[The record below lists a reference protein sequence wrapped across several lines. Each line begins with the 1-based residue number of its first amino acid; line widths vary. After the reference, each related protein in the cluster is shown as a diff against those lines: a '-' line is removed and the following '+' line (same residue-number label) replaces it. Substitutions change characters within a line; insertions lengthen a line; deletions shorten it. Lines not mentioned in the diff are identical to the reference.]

1 MQTFISP
8 YHKITSILIIVFL
21 VMLIAALGLSISR
34 DWREF
39 REPTGKGKPAAKLGE
54 HKQPASK

>member
-1 MQTFISP
+1 
-8 YHKITSILIIVFL
+8 
-21 VMLIAALGLSISR
+21 MLIAALGLSISR

-39 REPTGKGKPAAKLGE
+39 RKPTGKGKPAAKLGE